1 MPLSKFQKAVKSAA
15 AYYAPTL
22 GLDPSQLEHAMLTIA
37 SLEGGL
43 GEEAGIGDGG
53 ASVGRYQFNTR
64 GGHGETLLKQGYSI
78 KDISDDEFQ
87 AWHWAPILGQAL
99 KSRIDSGMS
108 PDKAIIQAGF
118 DVERPAAMYD
128 SGRAAQALKTAS
140 SLTGTD
146 PMNGRQSTS
155 DGISFNFGDQP
166 LNDGGSSSPSNTS
179 WATPWADAS
188 ANANKNLSNA
198 QNGTMSTGA
207 PTYAQFLGA
216 LGQQQGNNMSNLL
229 PNAGAKMQKASSPE
243 SVIGSKLNQL
253 TAQINQ
259 YKLAGKP
266 VPADLMKQFNDL
278 STWMQTL
285 TNGPTDPTTQITD
298 QANLLNA
305 LANVYGT
312 GVQSGTLK
320 ANAADKMLTQ
330 QLAQAPFLKP
340 HDYKPGFGPGGFM
353 EAAYGSNW
361 NPEDWKAQ
369 KVELDDPHLI
379 TQGADGGMQGVID
392 AIMGTDGV
400 SVGGGSTQEPNKV
413 GQAIGGVGNAIS
425 DAVDGFLGQQKTP
438 SSSGNGAFGGAFDKF
453 GSNPSG
459 PPEKPDIT
467 GDMIKHLL
475 GVFNIPHQAP
485 TSPQAIVQDLVSLP
499 AWLGNP
505 YGTASSG
512 ANLAQLGIDDLK
524 ALKDTGIDWRPW

>member
-361 NPEDWKAQ
+361 NSEDWKAQ

-379 TQGADGGMQGVID
+379 TQGADSGMQDIIK
-392 AIMGTDGV
+392 AILGTDGV
-400 SVGGGSTQEPNKV
+400 TMGGGGSAPEQNKV

-425 DAVDGFLGQQKTP
+425 DAVDGFLGGQANPASKP
-438 SSSGNGAFGGAFDKF
+438 SGGLGDVFGKLGSSPAPPDPLGAFYDNNSGNDPQ
-453 GSNPSG
+453 SILSR
-459 PPEKPDIT
+459 
-467 GDMIKHLL
+467 LL
-475 GVFNIPHQAP
+475 GAMGQGASLGMTGWDPSLLSA
-485 TSPQAIVQDLVSLP
+485 SVQGGNSIRNKLFG
-499 AWLGNP
+499 WL
-505 YGTASSG
+505 
-512 ANLAQLGIDDLK
+512 Q
-524 ALKDTGIDWRPW
+524 